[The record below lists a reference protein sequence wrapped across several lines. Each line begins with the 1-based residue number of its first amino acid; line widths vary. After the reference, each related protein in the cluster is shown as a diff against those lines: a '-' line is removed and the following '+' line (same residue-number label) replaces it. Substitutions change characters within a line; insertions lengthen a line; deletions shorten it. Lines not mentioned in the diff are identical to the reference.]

1 MPRFNHAYDFAFEV
15 VSEDFYANDVTP
27 HMLREA
33 LLARVHRLNDEQLV
47 DACGLY
53 DTFKMED

>member
-15 VSEDFYANDVTP
+15 ISYDEYANDVTP

-53 DTFKMED
+53 DTFAVEE